1 MKKYIIAFI
10 LLAFNNTSFSQILNT
25 FYHSDTVMIKGVTEN
40 IGGGNEEFY
49 NHSIKVNNYDS
60 DGYWSKMGDFYVN
73 YDKNLN
79 VIDTINSEFNFTVKY
94 NNTFYGLYYY
104 MHYVYSPD
112 MQNMYQ
118 IADSVKFY
126 SYNLST
132 RSLNSVN
139 LDTTDIDY
147 NYTFQFMQER
157 KEFVIVSIQSRKSHS
172 TDDLDK
178 FRITTIDTLGNIT
191 DSNTIYR
198 PISAIS
204 VAQQGN
210 YIMVGAPTL
219 HLSAEMYYIDK
230 RTLNIVD
237 SIYMPNGAFDCLKAI
252 NDNYMIGALSD
263 SIYIYNTLEKIVESF
278 YFRIPT
284 QPIVLAGNGSF
295 YTSADWAID
304 CKTPDSIFFCY
315 GIYDYSSDNVFSNF
329 GFQVDN
335 FNINGTFNY
344 RYSFRGFQPNFI
356 KSINGVTCIDAQDVL
371 INSTGLSLYTED
383 TYNPTLLRFSLSG
396 DLMGLS
402 NIEKTDLSITL
413 YPNPTTDKINIVSCE
428 NINRIEL
435 FNILGQ
441 SVYNKETNNKNE
453 TVDVSN
459 FAKGNYIAK
468 LFTDKGITT
477 KKFII
482 N

>member
-10 LLAFNNTSFSQILNT
+10 LLAFNNTSYSQVFNT
-25 FYHSDTVMIKGVTEN
+25 FYSSDTVMIKGVTED
-40 IGGGNEEFY
+40 IGEYDEFY
-49 NHSIKVNNYDS
+49 DQSIKVNNYDN

-79 VIDTINSEFNFTVKY
+79 VIDTINSELNFTVKY
-94 NNTFYGLYYY
+94 NNTLYGLYYY
-104 MHYVYSPD
+104 IHYVESPD
-112 MQNMYQ
+112 MQDIYP

-126 SYNLST
+126 SYNLTT
-132 RSLNSVN
+132 RALNSVN

-157 KEFVIVSIQSRKSHS
+157 KEFAVVSIPFHERLNI
-172 TDDLDK
+172 DDFDK
-178 FRITTIDTLGNIT
+178 FRITIIDTLGNIT
-191 DSNTIYR
+191 DSNTIYK
-198 PISAIS
+198 PIYSMS
-204 VAQQGN
+204 VAQQGEN
-210 YIMVGAPTL
+210 IMVGIYAL
-219 HLSAEMYYIDK
+219 HQTPNMYYINK
-230 RTLNIVD
+230 ETLNIVD
-237 SIYMPNGAFDCLKAI
+237 SIYMPLFKFDCLKAI
-252 NDNYMIGALSD
+252 NDSLMVGKFSE
-263 SIYIYNTLEKIVESF
+263 YIFMYNTVEKTVDSL
-278 YFRIPT
+278 YFRIPNR
-284 QPIVLAGNGSF
+284 PIGTPGNF
-295 YTSADWAID
+295 YYSNDWAFD

-315 GIYDYSSDNVFSNF
+315 SIFDCNENNDSIYNT
-329 GFQVDN
+329 GFQIDN
-335 FNINGTFNY
+335 FNFNGTFNY
-344 RYSFRGFQPNFI
+344 RHSFRGFQPNFM
-356 KSINGVTCIDAQDVL
+356 KGINGVTCIDDENVI
-371 INSTGLSLYTED
+371 INNTSSSFYEYYY
-383 TYNPTLLRFSLSG
+383 YNPILLRFSLRG
-396 DLMGLS
+396 GLMGLS

-441 SVYNKETNNKNE
+441 RVYNKETNNKNE

-477 KKFII
+477 KKFVI